1 VDICGGQLLRSY
13 SLKKLKIILKL
24 LSH

>member
-1 VDICGGQLLRSY
+1 VDICGEQLLRSY